1 MDFSRRSLIRAF
13 GLSVLLL
20 LGSLQTVLA
29 QMTVENGATLYNTSR
44 VWKPGDPAMQ
54 CSSCHFANPPGPVP
68 GAVDGMGSRHPSA
81 ANSPLLLTTSFATG
95 GRMVG
100 AAGNTAFNMTA
111 DDAYLLSLYIGQF
124 KVPVAPNSSIVTS
137 SGVTGVRNVYA
148 LLPSAASI
156 PAYPALPV
164 SSGVAQTGG
173 VSANVSTQGVTPSV
187 SVTTA
192 RPIAYNISYTSPS
205 TFAGNDSFTYQLA
218 NPSGSDTATISV
230 TVYGITNATLTATAF
245 KGVNS
250 ANVFTVTSNDGSAT
264 FSSPNLPAGL
274 SMSAGG
280 VISGT
285 PSATGTFNVTLNA
298 AIASAGANNAT
309 VSRNLVLTV
318 AGITSAATANYFQ
331 NTTIPPY
338 TVTAFPSAGAVYSIA
353 SGALPAG
360 LSFAGNQITGTPT
373 AAGSFQVILQANT
386 SAGVVTQPLDI
397 TVGPVPVVSTTPFL
411 PAAPA
416 LYVAGTTGTAIT
428 PIQINATNPPI
439 SAYSAAGLASAVGLS
454 LSPGGQISGI
464 PTASGDFPVTLGA
477 TNGNGQ
483 GTLNVILRINSN
495 VAPNITSPAVAAPV
509 PVGAFSANVY
519 AITGDNGPIT
529 GYAVVAPSTL
539 PPGLV
544 LAPGTGV
551 VSGTPTS
558 SGVFTTTLSA
568 TNSGNLTGSRVVTF
582 TINPVV
588 APVITSPTFAALAV
602 GVPIAPIQVVATNP
616 PILAYGGGNTL
627 PAGLVLDTVTG
638 IITGTPTTPG
648 PVTATLTATNVI
660 NTGQLAVT
668 FTIGVPAPSA
678 CVMTVP
684 LNTATTLD
692 LKPCMFPAY
701 TPTGVSIL
709 ATPAHG
715 SVSVSGTSVT
725 FTPVNNYFGSDS
737 FTAVAYFTGG
747 GTTTPG
753 VVQITVT
760 GRPDP
765 TQDPTV
771 AALVAAQADT
781 AQRFSRAQ
789 ISNFQRRMESL
800 HQRSDSGS
808 GSGGAALQSR
818 SGTPTPVI
826 APRQQAATVAQ
837 TAAPS
842 VFEAARASALAEAPG
857 SAPVAITQ
865 AQALDAVATGVGLKS
880 LPFAEAVTQL
890 LTTNSVNMAN
900 LVASGGAPAPG
911 ATSYWVEGVASFGN
925 KDATSASGNYDF
937 STSGIT
943 FGADRRISDKLVVG
957 LGLGYGRDKT
967 KIGTDGS
974 QNDGRGLSLAAYASY
989 APAPGSFIDGMLG
1002 IGSLEFDTRRY
1013 VVPINDFALG
1023 NRKGTQVFGSLTGG
1037 FEFRN
1042 NGMMFSPYAR
1052 LDYSAERLQDSTESG
1067 AGAYALTYF
1076 DQTSSSLQGA
1086 LGARVESIHSTNFG
1100 WVIPRARVEMR
1111 HEFQSD
1117 RQAFISYADQI
1128 GGPRYGLA
1136 TAGTGRDALVLGLGS
1151 DFIMRD
1157 GWTLGLDYQLTQTF
1171 GQASSYALQFKLTK
1185 DFDAKG
1191 LPRLVG
1197 NYSEEATKPLDIQVD
1212 AGFMVDDN
1220 VTRAKAGPDKMS
1232 DNIYSVNVS
1241 KSEVYQLSE
1250 NSRFVLSG
1258 AVGGERFQNF
1268 NGLSRISA
1276 GMEGEYQYRGS
1287 SEFDAPTI
1295 GLFGKITAERYQS
1308 YLRNGYRTSLGVS
1321 MRQPLTDKISLFGA
1335 LASNQRFGNSAV
1347 FNTSETALRL
1357 NADYALS
1364 DRETLYATGEFRF
1377 GDIVSTG
1384 QASLENVSV
1393 AKVFVQDDAYPGGQF
1408 FSYKLEGR
1416 TVLATLGYNLGL
1428 GPRDSLDFSWRHVR
1442 STPSLRPSFVTSPQS
1457 YIANQWSVTYL
1468 VRF

>member
-1 MDFSRRSLIRAF
+1 MMLRIVAF
-13 GLSVLLL
+13 VLLL
-20 LGSLQTVLA
+20 LGAFQQVNAQINVAAGQSLYRNTN
-29 QMTVENGATLYNTSR
+29 TWGGAST
-44 VWKPGDPAMQ
+44 Q
-54 CSSCHFANPPGPVP
+54 CSSCHFLNLAPD
-68 GAVDGMGSRHPSA
+68 VDAQGSNHPQAS
-81 ANSPLLLTTSFATG
+81 NNLTLIKTAFATG
-95 GRMVG
+95 GLMVG
-100 AAGNTAFNMTA
+100 QFGNAAFTMSD
-111 DDAYLLSLYIGQF
+111 DDAYRLALFIGQY
-124 KVPVAPNSSIVTS
+124 KVPVPGNGNRATRSGASVTFDANTTLSTNGS
-137 SGVTGVRNVYA
+137 SGV
-148 LLPSAASI
+148 PSDA
-156 PAYPALPV
+156 
-164 SSGVAQTGG
+164 G
-173 VSANVSTQGVTPSV
+173 VSAAVSTNGITPSV
-187 SVTTA
+187 AITNT
-192 RPIAYNISYTSPS
+192 RPRQYNLTYNPGAYV
-205 TFAGNDSFTYQLA
+205 GNDAFTYTLTNGTGSA
-218 NPSGSDTATISV
+218 NATVNVVS
-230 TVYGITNATLTATAF
+230 YGVSNNTLTATAF

-250 ANVFTVTSNDGSAT
+250 ANVYTIQSNDPAAT
-264 FSSPNLPAGL
+264 FTASGLAGTGL
-274 SMSAGG
+274 SLAAGSG

-285 PSATGTFNVTLNA
+285 PNTTGTLNIAIGVNVN
-298 AIASAGANNAT
+298 SAGANNGASAT
-309 VSRNLVLTV
+309 KTLVLTL

-331 NTTIPPY
+331 NTAIPPY

-397 TVGPVPVVSTTPFL
+397 TVGPVPVVSTAPPI
-411 PAAPA
+411 PAAPT

-464 PTASGDFPVTLGA
+464 PTVSGDFPVTLGA
-477 TNGNGQ
+477 TNSNGQ

-495 VAPNITSPAVAAPV
+495 VAPNITSGPAAAAV
-509 PVGAFSANVY
+509 PLGAFSANVY
-519 AITGDNGPIT
+519 TVTANNGPIT

-539 PPGLV
+539 PPGL
-544 LAPGTGV
+544 AISPTTGV
-551 VSGTPTS
+551 VSGTPTA
-558 SGVFTTTLSA
+558 SGLFSTTLSA

-602 GVPIAPIQVVATNP
+602 GVPITPIQVVATNP
-616 PILAYGGGNTL
+616 PILSYGGGNTL

-638 IITGTPTTPG
+638 IISGTPTTPG
-648 PVTATLTATNVI
+648 PVTATLTATNVV

-668 FTIGVPAPSA
+668 FTIGVPPPSA
-678 CVMTVP
+678 CTMTVP
-684 LNTATTLD
+684 LNTPTTLD
-692 LKPCMFPAY
+692 LRPCMFPAY

-715 SVSVSGTSVT
+715 SVSVSGTNVT
-725 FTPVNNYFGSDS
+725 FTPVNNYFGTDS

-753 VVQITVT
+753 LVQITVT

-771 AALVAAQADT
+771 AALVTAQADT
-781 AQRFSRAQ
+781 AQRFARAQ
-789 ISNFQRRMESL
+789 ISNYQRRMESL
-800 HQRSDSGS
+800 HQRTENGAPALALQPRTGAVTNQSVAAAQ
-808 GSGGAALQSR
+808 GAA
-818 SGTPTPVI
+818 P
-826 APRQQAATVAQ
+826 ATSVTRAVS
-837 TAAPS
+837 PS
-842 VFEAARASALAEAPG
+842 VFESARTMGLVEAAAGA
-857 SAPVAITQ
+857 APVAISQ
-865 AQALDAVATGVGLKS
+865 AQALDVVATGVGLKS

-890 LTTNSVNMAN
+890 LTTNAVNMAN
-900 LVASGGAPAPG
+900 LVPSGGAPAPG

-925 KDATSASGNYDF
+925 KDATAASGAYDF
-937 STSGIT
+937 SSSGIT

-967 KIGTDGS
+967 RIGTDGS
-974 QNDGRGLSLAAYASY
+974 ENDGRGLSLAAYASY

-1002 IGSLEFDTRRY
+1002 FGNIEFDTRRY

-1042 NGMMFSPYAR
+1042 NGVMFSPYAR
-1052 LDYSAERLQDSTESG
+1052 IDYSAERLQDSTENG
-1067 AGAYALTYF
+1067 AGAFALTYF

-1086 LGARVESIHSTNFG
+1086 LGARAESIHSTNFG

-1128 GGPRYGLA
+1128 GGPRYGLV
-1136 TAGTGRDALVLGLGS
+1136 TPGSGRDALVLGLGS

-1157 GWTLGLDYQLTQTF
+1157 GWTLGIDYQLTQTF

-1197 NYSEEATKPLDIQVD
+1197 NYLEEASKPLDIQVD
-1212 AGFMVDDN
+1212 AGFMMDDN
-1220 VTRAKAGPDKMS
+1220 VTRAKAGPDKLS

-1241 KSEVYQLSE
+1241 KSEVYTLSD

-1258 AVGGERFQNF
+1258 ALGGERFQNF

-1276 GMEGEYQYRGS
+1276 GLEGEYQYRGS
-1287 SEFDAPTI
+1287 SEFDAPTF

-1321 MRQPLTDKISLFGA
+1321 VRQPLTDKISLFGA

-1416 TVLATLGYNLGL
+1416 TVLATIGYNLGL

-1442 STPSLRPSFVTSPQS
+1442 STPSLRPAFVTSPNS
-1457 YIANQWSVTYL
+1457 YIANQWAITYL

>member
-1 MDFSRRSLIRAF
+1 MMLRIVAF
-13 GLSVLLL
+13 VLLL
-20 LGSLQTVLA
+20 LGASQPAVAQINVAAGQSLYRNTN
-29 QMTVENGATLYNTSR
+29 TWGGAST
-44 VWKPGDPAMQ
+44 Q
-54 CSSCHFANPPGPVP
+54 CSSCHFANLAPD
-68 GAVDGMGSRHPSA
+68 VDGMGSNHPQGSNNLTLIKTAFA
-81 ANSPLLLTTSFATG
+81 AG
-95 GRMVG
+95 GLMVG
-100 AAGNTAFNMTA
+100 QFGNAAFTMSD
-111 DDAYLLSLYIGQF
+111 DDAYRLALFMGQY
-124 KVPVAPNSSIVTS
+124 KVPVPGNGNRATRSGASVTFDANTTLATNGS
-137 SGVTGVRNVYA
+137 SGVPSDAGV
-148 LLPSAASI
+148 S
-156 PAYPALPV
+156 
-164 SSGVAQTGG
+164 VA
-173 VSANVSTQGVTPSV
+173 VSANGITPTV
-187 SVTTA
+187 AITNT
-192 RPIAYNISYTSPS
+192 RPRQYNLTYNPGAYV
-205 TFAGNDSFTYQLA
+205 GNDAFTYTLTNGTGSA
-218 NPSGSDTATISV
+218 NATVNVVS
-230 TVYGITNATLTATAF
+230 YGVSNNTLTATAF

-250 ANVFTVTSNDGSAT
+250 ANVYTIQSNDPAAT
-264 FSSPNLPAGL
+264 FTAVGLAGTGL
-274 SMSAGG
+274 SLAAGSG

-285 PSATGTFNVTLNA
+285 PTTTGTVNVTIGVNVN
-298 AIASAGANNAT
+298 SAGANNGASAT
-309 VSRNLVLTV
+309 KALVLTL

-331 NTTIPPY
+331 NTAIPPY
-338 TVTAFPSAGAVYSIA
+338 TVTAFPSAGATYSIA
-353 SGALPAG
+353 SGSLPAG
-360 LSFAGNQITGTPT
+360 LSIAGNQITGTPT

-386 SAGVVTQPLDI
+386 TAGVVTQALDI
-397 TVGPVPVVSTTPFL
+397 TVGPVPVITSTPAI
-411 PAAPA
+411 PAAPT

-439 SAYSAAGLASAVGLS
+439 TAYSAAGLASALGLS
-454 LSPGGQISGI
+454 LSPGGLISGV
-464 PTASGDFPVTLGA
+464 PTLSGDFPVTLGA
-477 TNGNGQ
+477 TNSNGQ

-495 VAPNITSPAVAAPV
+495 LAPNITSPAVSSTV
-509 PVGAFSANVY
+509 PVGTFSANVY
-519 AITGDNGPIT
+519 SIAADNGPIT

-539 PPGLV
+539 PPGLS

-558 SGVFTTTLSA
+558 SGIFTTTLSA

-582 TINPVV
+582 TINPIL

-602 GVPIAPIQVVATNP
+602 GVPITPIQVVATNP
-616 PILAYGGGNTL
+616 PILSYGGGNTL

-638 IITGTPTTPG
+638 LITGTPTTPG
-648 PVTATLTATNVI
+648 PVSATLTATNAV
-660 NTGQLAVT
+660 NTGQLAVQ

-684 LNTATTLD
+684 LNTPTTLD
-692 LKPCMFPAY
+692 LRPCMFPAY

-715 SVSVSGTSVT
+715 SLSVSGTSVT
-725 FTPVNNYFGSDS
+725 YTPVNNYFGTDT

-753 VVQITVT
+753 RVSITVT

-800 HQRSDSGS
+800 HQRSEGGAGGASGS
-808 GSGGAALQSR
+808 GLQSR
-818 SGTPTPVI
+818 SAAPAPVNV
-826 APRQQAATVAQ
+826 PRQQGA
-837 TAAPS
+837 TAASSTAPS
-842 VFEAARASALAEAPG
+842 AFETARSSALVEVASS

-865 AQALDAVATGVGLKS
+865 AQAFDAVATGVGLKS

-900 LVASGGAPAPG
+900 LVPSSGSPAPG

-925 KDATSASGNYDF
+925 KDATAASGSYDF

-943 FGADRRISDKLVVG
+943 FGADRRINDKLVVG

-967 KIGTDGS
+967 NIGTDGS

-1002 IGSLEFDTRRY
+1002 IGSIEFDTRRY

-1086 LGARVESIHSTNFG
+1086 LGARAESIHSTSFG
-1100 WVIPRARVEMR
+1100 WAIPRVRAEVR

-1136 TAGTGRDALVLGLGS
+1136 TAGSGRDALVLGLGS

-1157 GWTLGLDYQLTQTF
+1157 GWTLGVDYQLTQTF

-1197 NYSEEATKPLDIQVD
+1197 NYSDEASKPLDIQVD
-1212 AGFMVDDN
+1212 AGYMFDDN
-1220 VTRAKAGPDKMS
+1220 VTRAKAGPDKLS

-1258 AVGGERFQNF
+1258 ALGGERFQNF

-1276 GMEGEYQYRGS
+1276 GIEGEYQYRSS
-1287 SEFDAPTI
+1287 SEFDAPTF

-1308 YLRNGYRTSLGVS
+1308 YLRNGYRTSFGASV
-1321 MRQPLTDKISLFGA
+1321 RQPLTDRISLFGA
-1335 LASNQRFGNSAV
+1335 IAGNQRFGNSAV

-1357 NADYALS
+1357 NADYSLS
-1364 DRETLYATGEFRF
+1364 DRATLYATGEFRF

-1416 TVLATLGYNLGL
+1416 TVLATIGYNLGL

-1442 STPSLRPSFVTSPQS
+1442 STPSLRPAFVTSPES
-1457 YIANQWSVTYL
+1457 YIANQWAITYL